1 MPKLIKIYDFDFL
14 SFDNLP
20 VCFLSSVPLTSPAVP
35 RKLDKEVQ
43 NIFVFLVTPI
53 MFIVFIFFTSP

>member
-1 MPKLIKIYDFDFL
+1 MPKLIKIYDFDSM

-20 VCFLSSVPLTSPAVP
+20 VYFLSSVPLTSPAVP
-35 RKLDKEVQ
+35 RKRDKEVQ